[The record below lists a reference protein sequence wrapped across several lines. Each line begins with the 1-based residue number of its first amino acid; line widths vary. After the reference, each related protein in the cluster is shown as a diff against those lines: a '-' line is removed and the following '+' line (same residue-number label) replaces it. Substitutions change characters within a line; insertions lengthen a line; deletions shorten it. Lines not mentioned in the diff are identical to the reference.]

1 MAPADAPASP
11 LLPKFLTIG
20 FVGKRK
26 LPQGDAALRTTLA
39 RVLDEL
45 ETEFPGPGYVLVGLS
60 SLAMGADLVFAELI
74 AQRHVA
80 ALRSTGRPSYAQQIF
95 LPSQE
100 AGFFLPDDFRLSE
113 TEPETT
119 VRQRLTQARACLH
132 TQAVLEVRITGVD
145 PDRNERFAETA
156 YEIVSECDVLLVACT
171 QAEKEAVLGSASA
184 VDFARG
190 GSAETLQHAYAT
202 GKRLLVIEVDAPVG
216 VDNVLPITPKLA
228 PRLENQP
235 LKATRAELGFEHLPS
250 PPMVPLAELQYPKV
264 LAQIH
269 AEADKRAVHTKTRF
283 VWYSEW
289 VLGGH
294 LLATFVAALALAFGL
309 GGASALLA
317 GIIKFSLLL
326 LVLLLAWRLHHRTEQ
341 REWLEAR
348 LLAELTRAALNLLST
363 VPATTATPQPPLYPG
378 GPRHLREF
386 HLPELSSL
394 AKSLYMLHLR
404 EFCVR
409 VGKNHY
415 DYGAHT
421 STTAKEMALRYVS
434 QRLDAPKQAGGQ
446 IKYFEQARDLAKHRL
461 HRMERWFFLFSIAA
475 TFCAFGALLFALPMA
490 GIVPDINHT
499 WYYKLLFKF
508 LPLTLPVAAAS
519 LIAWIS
525 LRDLDREAERYAD
538 MLDYLKD
545 AREELLESNTT
556 AQLRRR
562 IDRLE
567 MALLQ
572 ELVEWRAKIK
582 ATHAG

>member
-1 MAPADAPASP
+1 MSTPDAPATP
-11 LLPKFLTIG
+11 LLPKFLTVG

-26 LPQGDAALRTTLA
+26 LPQGDTALRTTLA
-39 RVLDEL
+39 HLLDEL

-60 SLAMGADLVFAELI
+60 SLAMGADIVFAELI
-74 AQRHVA
+74 AQRHLSAPLVE
-80 ALRSTGRPSYAQQIF
+80 GQPSYVQQVF

-100 AGFFLPDDFRLSE
+100 AGFFLPHDFRLSE
-113 TEPETT
+113 TEPEA
-119 VRQRLTQARACLH
+119 VVHQRLNQARACLH
-132 TQAVLEVRITGVD
+132 TPAVLEVRITGVD

-156 YEIVSECDVLLVACT
+156 YEIVSECDVLVVACT
-171 QAEKEAVLGSASA
+171 QAEKEAVLGSAPA

-202 GKRLLVIEVDAPVG
+202 GKRLLVIEVDAPAG
-216 VDNVLPITPKLA
+216 PDNLLPVTSKLA
-228 PRLENQP
+228 PKLEINQS
-235 LKATRAELGFEHLPS
+235 KATPTELGFNQLARMT
-250 PPMVPLAELQYPKV
+250 MVPLLELQYPTV
-264 LAQIH
+264 LAHIH
-269 AEADKRAVHTKTRF
+269 TEADGRAVHTKTRF

-309 GGASALLA
+309 EGSSALLA
-317 GIIKFSLLL
+317 GITKFALLL

-341 REWLEAR
+341 RGWLEAR
-348 LLAELTRAALNLLST
+348 LLAELTRAAQNLLST
-363 VPATTATPQPPLYPG
+363 VPATATTPQPPLYPG

-421 STTAKEMALRYVS
+421 STTAKDMAQRYVS
-434 QRLDAPKQAGGQ
+434 QRLDAPKQQGGQ

-475 TFCAFGALLFALPMA
+475 TLCALGALLLALPTMGVA
-490 GIVPDINHT
+490 PGLAHT

-538 MLDYLKD
+538 MLDYLRD